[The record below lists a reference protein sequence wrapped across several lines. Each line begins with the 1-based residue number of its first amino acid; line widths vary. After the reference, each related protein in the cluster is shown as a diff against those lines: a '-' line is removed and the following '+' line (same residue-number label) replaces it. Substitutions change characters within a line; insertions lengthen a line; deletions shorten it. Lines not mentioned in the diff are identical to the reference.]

1 MLWLVQPLSKKMS
14 RHVGAEMLGTGNVWS
29 LHKCT
34 TRLFQAAC
42 ELGKLS
48 AHGGTSCLVPAPL
61 DPEHVL
67 PISRDCNLTPC

>member
-14 RHVGAEMLGTGNVWS
+14 RHVGAEMLDTGNVWS

-48 AHGGTSCLVPAPL
+48 AHGGTSCLAQHLQSMFCPFQGIA
-61 DPEHVL
+61 
-67 PISRDCNLTPC
+67 I